1 MYFIMKNQLL
11 DNLFDLEE
19 TLANLKSIQLLLDR
33 QFDAL
38 HDSNYKE
45 YELETMTASIN
56 YLLGEFSKN
65 NNQSEQLLQ
74 KMVKVIANELDR

>member
-1 MYFIMKNQLL
+1 MKNQLL

-19 TLANLKSIQLLLDR
+19 TLGNLKSIQLLLDR

-38 HDSNYKE
+38 HDSNHEE

>member
-1 MYFIMKNQLL
+1 MYFTMKNQLL

-33 QFDAL
+33 QFDDL
-38 HDSNYKE
+38 HDSNHKE

>member
-1 MYFIMKNQLL
+1 MYFTMKNQLL

-38 HDSNYKE
+38 HDSNHKE

>member
-1 MYFIMKNQLL
+1 MKNQLL

-38 HDSNYKE
+38 HDSNHKE
-45 YELETMTASIN
+45 Y
-56 YLLGEFSKN
+56 GEC
-65 NNQSEQLLQ
+65 Q
-74 KMVKVIANELDR
+74 

>member
-1 MYFIMKNQLL
+1 MKNQLL

-38 HDSNYKE
+38 HDSNYK
-45 YELETMTASIN
+45 
-56 YLLGEFSKN
+56 
-65 NNQSEQLLQ
+65 
-74 KMVKVIANELDR
+74 

>member
-1 MYFIMKNQLL
+1 MVCLP
-11 DNLFDLEE
+11 
-19 TLANLKSIQLLLDR
+19 
-33 QFDAL
+33 
-38 HDSNYKE
+38 
-45 YELETMTASIN
+45 IN